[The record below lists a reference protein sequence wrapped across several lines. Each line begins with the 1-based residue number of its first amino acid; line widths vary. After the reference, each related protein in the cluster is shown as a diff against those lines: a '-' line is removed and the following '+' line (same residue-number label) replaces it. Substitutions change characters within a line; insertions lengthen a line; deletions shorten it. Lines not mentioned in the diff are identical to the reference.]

1 MGLPDIFGFKRRAEE
16 RRRREEQE
24 SRLRRARLLG
34 TSGSPQ
40 SASSRSAW
48 DDSLVNPASPSGM
61 ILSPLSPVSPSYGGS
76 DHSSS
81 DSCTA
86 SSSYSDSGSS
96 CSGGDSGGGGGGD

>member
-1 MGLPDIFGFKRRAEE
+1 MFGIFGRKRREEE

-24 SRLRRARLLG
+24 NRLRRARLVDVP
-34 TSGSPQ
+34 GSPRP
-40 SASSRSAW
+40 AAN
-48 DDSLVNPASPSGM
+48 DSQMNPASPSGM
-61 ILSPLSPVSPSYGGS
+61 VLSPLSSIAPSYGVS
-76 DHSSS
+76 DHSSF